1 MSATLRTKCWAI
13 LRSLL
18 FLGFLGCFSHSLG
31 CGAASPPIGIPAPV
45 SNLMIVSPPDENGT
59 VAVLGEPGAVLR
71 DAVVSSANI
80 TQGGSVRLWE
90 PFLYGVAQ
98 AQSSQI
104 DRTVVAASD
113 GSFRMRLF
121 GKPGDVIRV
130 VQTLAGEKS
139 PGTDLIVPAP

>member
-1 MSATLRTKCWAI
+1 MSASQRKKSWAG

-18 FLGFLGCFSHSLG
+18 FLGFLGLFSNSLG
-31 CGAASPPIGIPAPV
+31 CGGASPPIGIPAPV
-45 SNLMIVSPPDENGT
+45 SNLMTISPPDANGT
-59 VAVLGEPGAVLR
+59 VGLLGEPGAVLR

-80 TQGGSVRLWE
+80 TEGGTVRLWE
-90 PFLYGVAQ
+90 RALYGVAQ
-98 AQSSQI
+98 AQATQM

-130 VQTLAGEKS
+130 VQSLGGEQS
-139 PGTDLIVPAP
+139 PGTDLTVPAP